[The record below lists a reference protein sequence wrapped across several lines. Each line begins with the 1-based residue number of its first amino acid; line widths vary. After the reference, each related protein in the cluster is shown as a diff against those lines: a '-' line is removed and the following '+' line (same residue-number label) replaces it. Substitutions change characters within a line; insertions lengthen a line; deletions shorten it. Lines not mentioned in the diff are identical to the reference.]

1 MKHSFEHVD
10 GRIYLVTTTLV
21 WGDSIVKRHD
31 ITDEIIPVIDNY
43 LNTKLGLTY
52 YKRIDGV
59 ITYIGEE

>member
-31 ITDEIIPVIDNY
+31 ITDEIMPVVDNY
-43 LNTKLGLTY
+43 LDTKLGLDD

-59 ITYIGEE
+59 ITYIGKE

>member
-10 GRIYLVTTTLV
+10 GKIYLVTTTLV

-31 ITDEIIPVIDNY
+31 ITDEIMPVVDNY
-43 LNTKLGLTY
+43 LDTKLGLDD

-59 ITYIGEE
+59 ITYIGKE